1 MILFRRN
8 EIAATVL
15 PEELS
20 GRLVIGY
27 RRLSRRL
34 KIPAIKLFSFYLD
47 ECSIGLVSSF
57 IILHGNSPKPCFT
70 ARASSLVH
78 RVLGLSRFS
87 KIYFTAIKSIPVNVV
102 NIFIGE
108 SHYQRMKS
116 NLFSAVTAL
125 WDACLR
131 INIPGNFLNMPLE
144 AAHHIRVRVV
154 DKSRLALRQ
163 WDFNHSYI
171 VSNFG
176 GTLCR

>member
-1 MILFRRN
+1 MISLRRN
-8 EIAATVL
+8 EVAATVL

-27 RRLSRRL
+27 RRLSCRL
-34 KIPAIKLFSFYLD
+34 KISAIKLFSSYLY
-47 ECSIGLVSSF
+47 ECSIGLVSPF
-57 IILHGNSPKPCFT
+57 IILHGNSPKPGFT
-70 ARASSLVH
+70 VRASSLVH

-87 KIYFTAIKSIPVNVV
+87 KIYFTAIKPIPVDVV

-144 AAHHIRVRVV
+144 AAHHVGVLIV
-154 DKSRLALRQ
+154 DQCRLALRE
-163 WDFNHSYI
+163 WDYNHGLVI
-171 VSNFG
+171 SNFG
-176 GTLCR
+176 GA